1 MKKAKR
7 YEVKLSIGQSADG
20 QAIRKSFYSSVSKA
34 DARNKANQYQR
45 EHAREMLATPERL
58 SPNFDEW
65 AEEWL
70 KTYKKGTVKQH
81 TYLYT
86 YEVNVAKYLIPY
98 FGSQKLSEIRQ
109 IDIQKYFNSVT
120 FSQSVLR
127 KQKLILHEIFETAV
141 NNDMCKKNPVINIRF
156 HNFLEEETKR
166 VYTSEQARKVKEY
179 AEKHQNYGIIILLET
194 GIRRSELLGLQW
206 SDIDFHSLTMRICR
220 AVVQTRGQIVISSPK
235 SKSSNRIFPISQ
247 ELADYI
253 KQIPNNGIYVIGT
266 EDKPQSPSTF
276 AHRFIRFM
284 QRMSKEIDVPALS
297 PHELRHTY
305 GTLLRENGVDI
316 YTIQKVLGHADIN
329 TTASLYV
336 HNDIEVLRKKLGF
349 S

>member
-1 MKKAKR
+1 MKKKQ
-7 YEVKLSIGQSADG
+7 YEVKLTIGQSPDG
-20 QAIRKSFYSSVSKA
+20 EPIRKSFYSIISKA
-34 DARNKANQYQR
+34 DAREKAHEYQIATAVQ
-45 EHAREMLATPERL
+45 ELITPEPT

-65 AEEWL
+65 ATKWL
-70 KTYKKGTVKQH
+70 ETYKKGTVKRH
-81 TYLYT
+81 TYFYT
-86 YEVNVAKYLIPY
+86 YAVNTTKYLIPY
-98 FGSQKLSEIRQ
+98 FGGQKLSEIKQ
-109 IDIQKYFNSVT
+109 IDIQKYFNSAT
-120 FSQSVLR
+120 FSKSVLH

-141 NNDMCKKNPVINIRF
+141 NNDLCAKNPVVNIRF
-156 HNFLEEETKR
+156 HNFLEEESKR
-166 VYTSEQARKVKEY
+166 VYTNEQAKKAREY
-179 AEKHQNYGIIILLET
+179 AKAHRNYGFVILLET

-206 SDIDFHSLTMRICR
+206 EDIDFERLTVRIRR
-220 AVVQTRGQIVISSPK
+220 AVVQTRGEIVISNPK

-247 ELADYI
+247 EFADYL
-253 KQIPNNGIYVIGT
+253 KTIPNNGVYVLGID
-266 EDKPQSPSTF
+266 DKPQSPSSF
-276 AHRFIRFM
+276 AHQFTKFM
-284 QRMSKEIDVPALS
+284 KRMSKEIDIPALS

>member
-1 MKKAKR
+1 MKKKQ
-7 YEVKLSIGQSADG
+7 YEVKLTIGQSLDG
-20 QAIRKSFYSSVSKA
+20 QPIRKSFYSTLSKA
-34 DARNKANQYQR
+34 DARQKAHQYQL
-45 EHAREMLATPERL
+45 EHATELLATPE
-58 SPNFDEW
+58 PVQPTFETW
-65 AEEWL
+65 AKEWL

-81 TYLYT
+81 TYLYS
-86 YEVNVAKYLIPY
+86 YEVNVTKYLIPH
-98 FGSQKLSEIRQ
+98 FGERKLSEIKQ

-120 FSQSVLR
+120 FSKSVLR

-141 NNDMCKKNPVINIRF
+141 NNDLCTKNPVVNIRF

-166 VYTSEQARKVKEY
+166 VYTNEQAQKVKEY
-179 AEKHQNYGIIILLET
+179 AKLHQNYGIVILLET

-206 SDIDFHSLTMRICR
+206 NDIDFLNLTIRIRR
-220 AVVQTRGQIVISSPK
+220 AVVQTRGEIVISSPK
-235 SKSSNRIFPISQ
+235 SKSSARIFPISQ
-247 ELADYI
+247 EFAEYL
-253 KQIPNNGIYVIGT
+253 KTIPNNGIYLLGIEET
-266 EDKPQSPSTF
+266 PQSPSTF
-276 AHRFIRFM
+276 AHRFTKFM
-284 QRMSKEIDVPALS
+284 KQMSKEIDVPMLS